1 MAKVNVAAF
10 AASGKS
16 GVTLA
21 LSEAKA
27 GQFFRLGL
35 TEAAQ
40 VEFFGGPLNTETD
53 ALEIL
58 LDDEPG
64 KVHVMGLQLAA
75 IGDPSALPLGG
86 GIKGAVALK
95 LSPWCQVAPGKRP
108 AASLAVLTRQPGKL
122 VTLRL
127 PDWARL
133 APRKVGQGRPIME

>member
-1 MAKVNVAAF
+1 MYK
-10 AASGKS
+10 KI
-16 GVTLA
+16 
-21 LSEAKA
+21 
-27 GQFFRLGL
+27 
-35 TEAAQ
+35 AQ
-40 VEFFGGPLNTETD
+40 WHSTHGD